1 MNKKD
6 LIWGAVFFITTV
18 IGLVSLTMYA
28 LHIWATQG
36 GI

>member
-6 LIWGAVFFITTV
+6 LFRGTLFAITTV
-18 IGLVSLTMYA
+18 VSFVSLTMYA